1 MAWGGSGNV
10 PPGSVVP
17 ATDKLAFLVLR
28 LQSIGLAT
36 TIVEVKPAKTKD
48 GLRDKR
54 MMPNP
59 AASDNGG
66 PFHSGAVVLVTLNN
80 PREKFWGVLL
90 ALRSAGISVQ
100 GIELA
105 AFEDATSAVVAGETM
120 ASNALFFPM
129 HRVERIQLDLPEG
142 AIPSLSQRFQARTG
156 RAPTDVLLHE
166 GAAVHEGE

>member
-1 MAWGGSGNV
+1 MDPLW
-10 PPGSVVP
+10 
-17 ATDKLAFLVLR
+17 
-28 LQSIGLAT
+28 LQSIGLTT
-36 TIVEVKPAKTKD
+36 TIVEVKSTPTRD
-48 GLRDKR
+48 ELRHDR
-54 MMPNP
+54 R
-59 AASDNGG
+59 AANAAAPENGG

-90 ALRSAGISVQ
+90 ALNTAGISVQ

-105 AFEDATSAVVAGETM
+105 AFEDATSAVVAGEAL

-156 RAPTDVLLHE
+156 RAPIEVLLQSS
-166 GAAVHEGE
+166 AAVHEGE